1 MLSHWMVC
9 FVVWIAKGKAMQ
21 YGQKMIRYFFMLII
35 TSLLLGGCA
44 QTWSA
49 RVQQF
54 EQWPANVTESTY
66 YLQLSS
72 EQQNNLEFQAVAD
85 AVRAAIGSVG
95 LVESDSDTAR
105 FTLLVDFR
113 NPMQRRWVERYQG
126 PMISPFG
133 GFWGR
138 GAGPFWGG
146 GFYYG
151 PDWVVT
157 PVDVYEN
164 QLTVRLLDNEQ
175 AGQEVYRATA
185 ISESDQEELLT
196 QLSLLAQA
204 VFEDFP
210 GINGQ
215 TRIIERRLER

>member
-1 MLSHWMVC
+1 MVN
-9 FVVWIAKGKAMQ
+9 KT
-21 YGQKMIRYFFMLII
+21 MIRCFFMLTI
-35 TSLLLGGCA
+35 TLFLLGGCA

-54 EQWPANVTESTY
+54 EQWPENVAEPTY
-66 YLQLSS
+66 YLQLDT

-95 LVESDSDTAR
+95 LVESDVDAAR
-105 FTLLVDFR
+105 FTLLVSFH

-126 PMISPFG
+126 PVFSPFG
-133 GFWGR
+133 GFWG
-138 GAGPFWGG
+138 WGG
-146 GFYYG
+146 GPYWGGGIYYG

-164 QLTVRLLDNEQ
+164 QLTVRLLDNAQ

-185 ISESDQEELLT
+185 ISESEQEDLLT

>member
-1 MLSHWMVC
+1 
-9 FVVWIAKGKAMQ
+9 MQ
-21 YGQKMIRYFFMLII
+21 HAQKLIRYFFIMVVGL
-35 TSLLLGGCA
+35 LLLGGCA

-54 EQWPANVTESTY
+54 EQWPDNAADATY
-66 YLQLSS
+66 HIELSD

-95 LVESDSDTAR
+95 LVESDADNAR
-105 FTLLVDFR
+105 FTLRVDFH
-113 NPMQRRWVERYQG
+113 NPLQRRWVERYQG
-126 PMISPFG
+126 PMFSPFG
-133 GFWGR
+133 GFWGG

-146 GFYYG
+146 GIYYG

-175 AGQEVYRATA
+175 AGKEVYRATA
-185 ISESDQEELLT
+185 RSESEEEELLM

-215 TRIIERRLER
+215 TRIIEKRLDQ

>member
-1 MLSHWMVC
+1 
-9 FVVWIAKGKAMQ
+9 
-21 YGQKMIRYFFMLII
+21 MI
-35 TSLLLGGCA
+35 
-44 QTWSA
+44 
-49 RVQQF
+49 
-54 EQWPANVTESTY
+54 
-66 YLQLSS
+66 
-72 EQQNNLEFQAVAD
+72 
-85 AVRAAIGSVG
+85 
-95 LVESDSDTAR
+95 
-105 FTLLVDFR
+105 LLV
-113 NPMQRRWVERYQG
+113 
-126 PMISPFG
+126 G
-133 GFWGR
+133 GVGGGWG
-138 GAGPFWGG
+138 APLCGG
-146 GFYYG
+146 GFYYV